1 MQVKSFLVLFLVLSL
16 NLIACKNQDPG
27 GTTTVSTPTPSPTFK
42 MPEVDEIKETTYE
55 RFSKATADSEY
66 LKLVER
72 GEIDW
77 VKDILSKKETNV
89 NERDKGNR
97 SALIIAAKEG
107 YVDLSKV
114 LLEAKIDINLQDA
127 AGNTALLHAISRNNK
142 ELVNLLLEYKPDVNI
157 VDSMGMSPLMKA
169 AGNGRNEMVEKLIAK
184 GANVNAKAKNGW
196 TVLQFAE
203 PYPETVA
210 MLKKAGAK

>member
-1 MQVKSFLVLFLVLSL
+1 MQVKSFLVLVLVLSL
-16 NLIACKNQDPG
+16 NLIACKNQG
-27 GTTTVSTPTPSPTFK
+27 AGSTTTVSTPSPTATFK
-42 MPEVDEIKETTYE
+42 MPEVEEIKETTYS
-55 RFSKATADSEY
+55 RFSKATEDSEY
-66 LKLVER
+66 LRLVER

-114 LLEAKIDINLQDA
+114 LLEAKIDVNLQDV
-127 AGNTALLHAISRNNK
+127 AGNTALMHAISRNNK
-142 ELVNLLLEYKPDVNI
+142 EMIDLLLENKADVNI
-157 VDSMGMSPLMKA
+157 VDSMGISPLMKA
-169 AGNGRNEMVEKLIAK
+169 AGNGRNDIVEKLLAK
-184 GANVNAKAKNGW
+184 GANVKSKAKNGW

-203 PYPETVA
+203 PYPETIA

>member
-1 MQVKSFLVLFLVLSL
+1 MQVKSFLILSLVLSL
-16 NLIACKNQDPG
+16 NLMACKNQDPG
-27 GTTTVSTPTPSPTFK
+27 GTTTVSTPTPTPTFK
-42 MPEVDEIKETTYE
+42 MPEVDEIKENTYE
-55 RFSKATADSEY
+55 RFSKATEDSEY

-72 GEIDW
+72 GEIEW

-107 YVDLSKV
+107 YIDLSKV
-114 LLEAKIDINLQDA
+114 LLEAKIDVNLQDV
-127 AGNTALLHAISRNNK
+127 AGNTALMHAVSRNNK
-142 ELVNLLLEYKPDVNI
+142 ELVDLLLENKADVNI
-157 VDSMGMSPLMKA
+157 VDSMGISPLMKA
-169 AGNGRNEMVEKLIAK
+169 AGNGRNDLVEKLLTK
-184 GANVNAKAKNGW
+184 GANAKGKAKNGW

-203 PYPETVA
+203 PYPETIA